1 MIRSLN
7 KFYLRGGAKAAMDEE
22 ALVTRLSSVKGMF
35 GHFCGLDSAPVFVCV
50 QTHSRMVL
58 PLSRSSQSE
67 WPCVLQ
73 KNTVSC

>member
-22 ALVTRLSSVKGMF
+22 APVTHLSSAKGMF
-35 GHFCGLDSAPVFVCV
+35 GHFCDLDSAPVFVCV

-58 PLSRSSQSE
+58 PLSHSSQSE
-67 WPCVLQ
+67 WPYVPR
-73 KNTVSC
+73 KKTVSC